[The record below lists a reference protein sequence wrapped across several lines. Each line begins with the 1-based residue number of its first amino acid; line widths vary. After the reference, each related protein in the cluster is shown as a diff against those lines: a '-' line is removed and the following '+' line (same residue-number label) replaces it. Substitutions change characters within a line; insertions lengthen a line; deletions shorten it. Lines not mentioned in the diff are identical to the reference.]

1 MVEYFAY
8 NKKVNSSNL
17 LLRIHILMISNFSS
31 IVSKIKNA
39 YRKGYLELCIKNF
52 GKSRVFLKKLTD
64 DGFIRGFSIIDKK
77 KLKIYLSYNSNMAPS
92 LIAATAVTSIR
103 KKNPAGSFNL
113 SFILK
118 DFDILYANN
127 SSQSFHGIK
136 TKEIGK
142 INARTSQGI
151 YLVK

>member
-77 KLKIYLSYNSNMAPS
+77 KNE
-92 LIAATAVTSIR
+92 
-103 KKNPAGSFNL
+103 NL
-113 SFILK
+113 PVL
-118 DFDILYANN
+118 
-127 SSQSFHGIK
+127 Q
-136 TKEIGK
+136 
-142 INARTSQGI
+142 Q
-151 YLVK
+151 